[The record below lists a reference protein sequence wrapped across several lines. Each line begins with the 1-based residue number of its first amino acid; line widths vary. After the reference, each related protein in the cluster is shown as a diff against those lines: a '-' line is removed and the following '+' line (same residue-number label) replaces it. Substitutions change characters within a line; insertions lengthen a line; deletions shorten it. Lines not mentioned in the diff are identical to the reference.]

1 MNMWAIIFLLLLAA
15 AAGGFIYLASRFYKF
30 GFIKRIAH
38 EKRPVRL
45 AAAAALLLLLT
56 AAVWIAIG
64 RVNAVICIL
73 HLAAFWL
80 LSDFLFWVIKKL
92 RGQAFKRYYAGALAI
107 AVTAVYLSVGWVLAY
122 HVWRTDYTVETDK
135 EVGELRI
142 VQFADSHVG
151 TTFDAEGFAEQVAR
165 MQAEKPD
172 VVVITGDFVDD
183 DTTKEDMIGSCRALG
198 TLQTT
203 YGVYYVFG
211 NHDKGYYGDEYRGY
225 SGADL
230 AAELEKNGVI
240 VLEDEAVLID
250 ERFYIVGRQDRSEEE
265 RSGGRASAAELL
277 QGLDKDKFIIVLDH
291 QPCEYELEEQAGA
304 DLVLS
309 GHTHGG
315 QLFPAGFIGEWTGAN
330 DKTYGLEKRGE
341 TNFLVTSGISD
352 WAIKFKTGCK
362 SEYVVIDVKEQ

>member
-1 MNMWAIIFLLLLAA
+1 MWAIIFLSLITGAT
-15 AAGGFIYLASRFYKF
+15 AGFFYLISRFYKF
-30 GFIKRIAH
+30 GFVKRISH
-38 EKRPVRL
+38 GNKPVRI
-45 AAAAALLLLLT
+45 AASAASVLLIIAVIWLT
-56 AAVWIAIG
+56 IG
-64 RVNAVICIL
+64 SVNAVICVL
-73 HLAAFWL
+73 HLVVFWL
-80 LSDFLFWVIKKL
+80 LCDLVFWLAKKK
-92 RGQAFKRYYAGALAI
+92 RGQAFKRYYAGALAL
-107 AVTAVYLSVGWVLAY
+107 AVTVVYLGIGCYLAY
-122 HVWRTDYTVETDK
+122 HVWRTDYTIETEK

-151 TTFDAEGFAEQVAR
+151 TTFHAEGFAEYVAQ
-165 MQAEKPD
+165 MQEEKPD

-211 NHDKGYYGDEYRGY
+211 NHDKGYYGNEYRGY

-230 AAELEKNGVI
+230 IAELEKNGVI
-240 VLEDEAVLID
+240 VLQDEAVLID
-250 ERFYIVGRQDRSEEE
+250 DRFYIIGRQDRSEEE
-265 RSGGRASAAELL
+265 RAGGRASVAELV
-277 QGLDKDKFIIVLDH
+277 QGLDRDKFIIVLDH
-291 QPCEYELEEQAGA
+291 QPCEYKLEAQAGV